1 MIKIITGKINSY
13 KTTRLIDYY
22 QNHKQGDGFASLKV
36 MHNNMVKEYNILH
49 LSKNITIP
57 YIKRNDQDITERVVY
72 EIGPYRFLKSAFDYV
87 ETEIE
92 KLIEKRVEPIFL
104 DEISLLELKNQGFH
118 QILIK
123 LLAADLDLV
132 LVIRND
138 LLIDVLAKYQFKDY
152 KIIK

>member
-22 QNHKQGDGFASLKV
+22 QNYKQGDGFASLKV
-36 MHNNMVKEYNILH
+36 MHNDIVKEYNLLH
-49 LSKNITIP
+49 LSKNKKIP
-57 YIKRNDQDITERVVY
+57 YIKRNNQDITEPVIY

-92 KLIEKRVEPIFL
+92 KMIEKRVEPIFL

-123 LLAADLDLV
+123 LLAADLDLI
-132 LVIRND
+132 LVIRSD
-138 LLIDVLAKYQFKDY
+138 LLNDALAKYKFKDY

>member
-22 QNHKQGDGFASLKV
+22 QNYKQGDGFASLKV
-36 MHNNMVKEYNILH
+36 MHNDIVKEYNLLH
-49 LSKNITIP
+49 LSKNKKIP
-57 YIKRNDQDITERVVY
+57 YIKRNNQDITEPVIY

-92 KLIEKRVEPIFL
+92 KMIEKRVEPIFL

-123 LLAADLDLV
+123 LLAADLDLI